1 MGNDCSSELARV
13 QSKNEQL
20 NEIFD
25 QLHGKDAEVLQ
36 HIRENKHLWQILT
49 ITYAFIAVFV
59 CSWIVS
65 WCIFPPNNKKIRS
78 KTDDEFKRIPE
89 DIESRI
95 AKPIQKDQ
103 GIQASPE
110 MVTKDI

>member
-36 HIRENKHLWQILT
+36 HIREN
-49 ITYAFIAVFV
+49 
-59 CSWIVS
+59 
-65 WCIFPPNNKKIRS
+65 
-78 KTDDEFKRIPE
+78 
-89 DIESRI
+89 
-95 AKPIQKDQ
+95 
-103 GIQASPE
+103 
-110 MVTKDI
+110 